1 VIIQLGTRI
10 KFYSFISCD
19 IFTMTTYKTFN
30 DWYYEQEDYGL
41 RAERLTAPRDE
52 LVAAFKAGA
61 ATAYAQFGRMAFD
74 VLKEAISEG
83 CVECDSEQLADLAV
97 KAGLMVH
104 EPFDPAKHE
113 ICFDHDFRPGDMI
126 YYWG

>member
-1 VIIQLGTRI
+1 
-10 KFYSFISCD
+10 
-19 IFTMTTYKTFN
+19 MTTYKTFT
-30 DWYYEQEDYGL
+30 DWYLEIEGYHLRSEMLESKPHEL
-41 RAERLTAPRDE
+41 RA
-52 LVAAFKAGA
+52 AFEAGA
-61 ATAYAQFGRMAFD
+61 ATAHAQFGRMVFD
-74 VLKEAISEG
+74 VLKQAISEG